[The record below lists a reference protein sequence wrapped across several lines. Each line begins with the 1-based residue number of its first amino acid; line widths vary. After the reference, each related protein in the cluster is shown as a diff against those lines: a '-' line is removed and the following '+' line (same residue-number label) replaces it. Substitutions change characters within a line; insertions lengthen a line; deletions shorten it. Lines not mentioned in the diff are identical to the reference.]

1 MRRPSAAGGAPESF
15 TISLENARAA
25 RTAAQEALAQVEARR
40 QDAAREVDGA
50 KSERQAARQ
59 AFVAEVGEAAETRL
73 ISANDRVVVAVNRL
87 QVLGEDALQAARKR
101 LDETMAAERE
111 AMARLD
117 YEVAKQVR
125 DTALETIVREL
136 PKIGSDLLRL
146 VEAMADASRA
156 VALANVNLPAGCIQL
171 RDAEDLARDQPYQA
185 EEVLSSRQ
193 ERRWVNSQTLVP
205 LSEADVL
212 LVNSEDGS
220 TGHIP
225 GQTQHGAYKIGVEL
239 RDFIVETY
247 SPLQGAVFAARLAG
261 LEFPGLYPGSYYLKP
276 SNDRFASADKA
287 LIGSVETIK
296 PVKSRPV
303 LTRARMVTGS

>member
-1 MRRPSAAGGAPESF
+1 MSSSSEIAGESVPAA
-15 TISLENARAA
+15 LEAARAA
-25 RTAAQEALAQVEARR
+25 RIAAQEALAQVEARR
-40 QDAAREVDGA
+40 QTAAREVDAA
-50 KSERQAARQ
+50 KSERLNARQ
-59 AFVAEVGEAAETRL
+59 AFVSEVGETAETRL
-73 ISANDRVVVAVNRL
+73 IIANDRVVVAVNRL
-87 QVLGEDALQAARKR
+87 QVLGEDALQTARKQ
-101 LDETMAAERE
+101 LDETVAAEHE
-111 AMARLD
+111 AVARLD
-117 YEVAKQVR
+117 YEIAKQVR

-136 PKIGSDLLRL
+136 PKIGADLLRL
-146 VEAMADASRA
+146 VETMADASRA

-171 RDAEDLARDQPYQA
+171 KDAEDLARDQPYQA

-193 ERRWVNSQTLVP
+193 ERRWVNSQTLAP

-212 LVNSEDGS
+212 LIKSEGDS
-220 TGHIP
+220 AGHIP

-276 SNDRFASADKA
+276 SNDRFAAADKA

-303 LTRARMVTGS
+303 LTRARMVTAS